1 MALEQRAATP
11 EQAEDQEDRAAR
23 PCGEFTA
30 AQRARL
36 IMAAMDTQALEGVIV
51 PPDIA
56 VAAFESALRKPL
68 PDIG

>member
-1 MALEQRAATP
+1 MVLESRTAEIDQ
-11 EQAEDQEDRAAR
+11 QASRQKSAQESA
-23 PCGEFTA
+23 GEFTA
-30 AQRARL
+30 AQRERL

-51 PPDIA
+51 PPEIA